1 MRKMCRSVGAAGA
14 LVVLAGAA
22 QAAGEIYGGIG
33 LPGLMLGYA
42 HPLNERFTVRGDVA
56 TLGSRDYKTTRD
68 GVAYAGSV
76 KTHRVGVFADW
87 FAFSGAFRVT
97 GGLTFNTLKADLSA
111 SGAGK
116 KIQLGNA
123 NTEYTLNADDKLAMN
138 IKFPSATPYL
148 GIGYGHHGGK
158 GFVFSWDVGAS
169 IGKPKATIT
178 GTGTLLGAAGTQ
190 SDIAAEQAK
199 IQKDLNKIPI
209 VPQISL
215 AVGYRF

>member
-1 MRKMCRSVGAAGA
+1 MKRVSRWVCAAGA
-14 LVVLAGAA
+14 GLALAGAV
-22 QAAGEIYGGIG
+22 QAGEVYGGIG

-42 HPLNERFTVRGDVA
+42 QPINERFTVRGDVA
-56 TLGSRDYKTTRD
+56 TLGSRDYNTTRD

-76 KTHRVGVFADW
+76 KAYRAGVFADW
-87 FAFSGAFRVT
+87 FAFAGGFRLT

-116 KIQLGNA
+116 KIQLGGA
-123 NTEYTLNADDKLAMN
+123 NTEYTLNADDKLAMS

-148 GIGYGHHGGK
+148 GIGYGHHVGK
-158 GFVFSWDVGAS
+158 GLVFSWDVGAS
-169 IGKPKATIT
+169 IGKPKVTIT